1 MLLLGT
7 KPIIMFTKLKV
18 NTYEMALVYKDGALD
33 RVLPMGEYWIWNR
46 KVERY
51 NMATPFLPS
60 MDLDLLLKNE
70 DLAAKLD
77 VIEVMDNEIAIQM
90 KNGNFHRVLTPGR
103 YAYWKSVI
111 SYTYKMIDLSDVEIS
126 ESINR
131 KVLQRIEL
139 RGFVQTH
146 VVESYE
152 KGMLYVDGKYVKTLD
167 SGIYYYWKG
176 DKAVSMI
183 KADLRKQQMEIS
195 GQELLTK
202 DKAGVRVN
210 FYATYQVSDIVKAM
224 VDTKDHSKQF
234 YILMQLGLREYV
246 GKYTL
251 DELLANK
258 DSASEYVTAYA
269 KAKAE
274 DMGVDVLSC
283 GIRDVILPGD
293 VREIMNQVLVAEKRA
308 QANVIMRR
316 EETASTR
323 SLLNTAKLMEDNEML
338 YKLKEMEYVEKIAEN
353 IQTISLSGGGDLVGQ
368 LKDVFGTAKAK

>member
-1 MLLLGT
+1 
-7 KPIIMFTKLKV
+7 MFAKLKV
-18 NTYEMALVYKDGALD
+18 KTYEMALVYKDGALD
-33 RVLPMGEYWIWNR
+33 RILPKGEYCIWNR

-51 NMATPFLPS
+51 NMATPFLPT
-60 MDLDLLLKNE
+60 MDLDLLLKNK
-70 DLAAKLD
+70 DLVAKLD
-77 VIEVMDNEIAIQM
+77 VIEVKDNEIAIQM
-90 KNGNFHRVLTPGR
+90 KNGNFHRLLTPGR

-111 SYTYKMIDLSDVEIS
+111 SYSYKMINLSDVEIS
-126 ESINR
+126 DSINR

-152 KGMLYVDGKYVKTLD
+152 KGMLYIDGKYVKMLEA
-167 SGIYYYWKG
+167 GIYYYWKG

-210 FYATYQVSDIVKAM
+210 FYASYQVSDIVKAM

-258 DSASEYVTAYA
+258 GSASEYVVTYA

-293 VREIMNQVLVAEKRA
+293 VKEIMNQVLVAEKRA

-353 IQTISLSGGGDLVGQ
+353 IQTISLSPIAIGGGDLVGQ
-368 LKDVFGTAKAK
+368 LKGIFGAAKAK

>member
-70 DLAAKLD
+70 NLAAKLD

-111 SYTYKMIDLSDVEIS
+111 SYTYKMIDLSDVEIN

-152 KGMLYVDGKYVKTLD
+152 KGMLYVDGKYMKKLD

-176 DKAVSMI
+176 DKAVAMI

-210 FYATYQVSDIVKAM
+210 FYASYQVSDIVKAM
-224 VDTKDHSKQF
+224 VETKDHSKQF

>member
-1 MLLLGT
+1 
-7 KPIIMFTKLKV
+7 
-18 NTYEMALVYKDGALD
+18 MAS
-33 RVLPMGEYWIWNR
+33 
-46 KVERY
+46 
-51 NMATPFLPS
+51 PFIPS

-70 DLAAKLD
+70 KLASKLD
-77 VIEVMDNEIAIQM
+77 VVEVKDNEIAIQT
-90 KNGNFHRVLTPGR
+90 KNGNFYKVLTPGR

-111 SYTYKMIDLSDVEIS
+111 SYGYKIVNLSDVEIGT
-126 ESINR
+126 EINR

-139 RGFVQTH
+139 RTFVQTH

-152 KGMLYVDGKYVKTLD
+152 KGLLYIDGKFVKMLE
-167 SGIYYYWKG
+167 SGIYYYWRG
-176 DKAVSMI
+176 DKAVAMI
-183 KADLRKQQMEIS
+183 KTDLRKQQMEIS

-202 DKAGVRVN
+202 DKAAVRVN
-210 FYATYQVSDIVKAM
+210 FYANYQVSDIVKAI
-224 VDTKDHSKQF
+224 VETKDHTKQF

-251 DELLANK
+251 DELIANK
-258 DSASEYVTAYA
+258 DSATKYISEYAEA
-269 KAKAE
+269 KAFE
-274 DMGVDVLSC
+274 MGIDILGC

-368 LKDVFGTAKAK
+368 LKGIFGTAKAK

>member
-1 MLLLGT
+1 
-7 KPIIMFTKLKV
+7 MFTKLKV

-33 RVLPMGEYWIWNR
+33 RVLPKGEYWIWNR
-46 KVERY
+46 KVELG

-70 DLAAKLD
+70 DLSAKLD
-77 VIEVMDNEIAIQM
+77 VIEVKDNEIAVQM

-103 YAYWKSVI
+103 YTYWKSVI
-111 SYTYKMIDLSDVEIS
+111 SYTYKMVNLSEVEIS

-152 KGMLYVDGKYVKTLD
+152 KGMLYVGGKYVKILD

-176 DKAVSMI
+176 DKAASMI

-202 DKAGVRVN
+202 DKAAVRVN
-210 FYATYQVSDIVKAM
+210 FYASYQVSDIVKAM

-258 DSASEYVTAYA
+258 DSASQYVTTYA
-269 KAKAE
+269 KEKAL

-368 LKDVFGTAKAK
+368 LKNIFGTAKAN